1 MSKRTHKFSVCA
13 SEGQETW
20 HAMVHEAAKVRHDLA
35 TEQQE
40 EIKDSL
46 EASRQQHPPSE
57 LPEKICF
64 PHVSPSSFLQA

>member
-1 MSKRTHKFSVCA
+1 MLQSMTLQIVKHN
-13 SEGQETW
+13 
-20 HAMVHEAAKVRHDLA
+20 LA

-46 EASRQQHPPSE
+46 GDSRQQHPPSE
-57 LPEKICF
+57 LPEKIRF